1 MLNVNRYLLT
11 LILWLSFLF
20 NIERID
26 LSRSDAFN
34 IATEVYVVAIAMTIL
49 GVVVPSYKRTSLW
62 HLQIVAVLSLLVGW
76 YVSQRPIWGGAFT
89 YIALFELTAVLIT
102 MTLAYM
108 VGRLSADFVDTVE
121 SLTFSDLDGRVS
133 RASQAE
139 AVFKREMQYSRR
151 SGRPLTVVVV
161 DAKTDGVRQNFQMA
175 AQDVQRL
182 LVKRHSLVA
191 LTRLAART
199 LRRTD
204 VILDE
209 TPAGRLVL
217 VMPEA
222 REEQTSVV
230 IERLRARVQQQLGVD
245 LRYSTATFPDQGV
258 TFDELVH
265 QAERN
270 LQTQGS
276 ERRGELEAGSPLD
289 TVSIF
294 TAVERVPEPT
304 AETVS
309 SVSD

>member
-1 MLNVNRYLLT
+1 MLNINRYLLT

-34 IATEVYVVAIAMTIL
+34 IATEVYVVAIAMTLL
-49 GVVVPSYKRTSLW
+49 GVVLPSYKRTSLW
-62 HLQIVAVLSLLVGW
+62 RLQIVAVLTLAAGW
-76 YVSQRPIWGGAFT
+76 YISARPEWGGAFT

-121 SLTFSDLDGRVS
+121 ALTFSELDGRVS

-161 DAKTDGVRQNFQMA
+161 DANTDNVRQHFQMA

-182 LVKRHSLVA
+182 LVKRYSLVA

-222 REEQTSVV
+222 REEQTSAV
-230 IERLRARVQQQLGVD
+230 IDRLRTRVQQQLGVE
-245 LRYSTATFPDQGV
+245 LRCSTATFPDQGV

-276 ERRGELEAGSPLD
+276 ERRVDEVGNPSD
-289 TVSIF
+289 TVSMF
-294 TAVERVPEPT
+294 TVVERAAEP
-304 AETVS
+304 AVETVS
-309 SVSD
+309 RISE